1 MHKGE
6 TMRREGEYC
15 ANCNHSTKCN
25 EVPKLHCYLT
35 DELVEMA
42 DNCGLWNGEQ

>member
-1 MHKGE
+1 
-6 TMRREGEYC
+6 MRRDGEYC

-25 EVPKLHCYLT
+25 MVPKLHCYLT